1 MDSRW
6 EIATAALRSGV
17 IICPCTTLLVDKDIE
32 YRVQVSGATA
42 FVGDETSVRKVLKVR
57 SRCSTLKRVIQIGG
71 TPSKEIVSFRA
82 ALSKVAAD
90 AVFEPLD
97 LRPKDPSLIFFTSGT
112 TGPPKMVLH
121 NQISYPLG
129 TVFESWG
136 VAMLIACRTHAH
148 RQALAFAKAWESVLE
163 SLRAGLGQSGMVIL
177 GSLELWC

>member
-1 MDSRW
+1 LGLDTVHETDIETRW

-32 YRVQVSGATA
+32 YRVQVSGAKI

-57 SRCSTLKRVIQIGG
+57 SKCPTLKYVLQIGG
-71 TPSKEIVSFRA
+71 STSKDIVDFRA
-82 ALSKVAAD
+82 TLRKVAED

-97 LRPKDPSLIFFTSGT
+97 LKPKDPSMIFFTSGT

-129 TVFESWG
+129 
-136 VAMLIACRTHAH
+136 
-148 RQALAFAKAWESVLE
+148 K
-163 SLRAGLGQSGMVIL
+163 
-177 GSLELWC
+177 